1 MRDIKK
7 SLGRKNPTEAFKKF
21 FFYTVN
27 RLPHRKTKCRYKR
40 SLTFVTIIYSEFLT
54 VFQRSLCKRGKKVW
68 SFGTVQESFEDPL
81 VKKLL
86 FLYRNS

>member
-21 FFYTVN
+21 FFYAVN

-40 SLTFVTIIYSEFLT
+40 SLTFVTIIANFWPYSKEVCVKGVKKSGHLE
-54 VFQRSLCKRGKKVW
+54 LCKN
-68 SFGTVQESFEDPL
+68 PL
-81 VKKLL
+81 KILL
-86 FLYRNS
+86 PKNYYFYIEIV